1 VTFSRLSF
9 RIALAALTLA
19 LIPALMTPVARANE
33 EPQWQHALSLFG
45 SVKYPAG
52 FKHFDYVNPNAPKG
66 GSARQATSGTFDSFN
81 IAIGY
86 VRGNLAAGM
95 TYIYD
100 TLMASSLDEV
110 STEYGMIAEAVMHP
124 EDFSWAK
131 FRLNPQARW
140 HDGKP
145 ITVEDVIYSLEAS
158 KKHSPQLAAYY
169 RHVTKAEQTG
179 EREVTFTF
187 DSKGNRE
194 LPLILGQ
201 LIVLPKHWW
210 EGKDANGRQR
220 DIAATT
226 LEPPLG
232 SGAYRIKNFEPGR
245 YITYERVPD
254 YWAKDLNVNVGT
266 NNFDELRI
274 DYFRDATVA
283 LEAFRGDQV
292 DWRFEN
298 SARNWATAY
307 DFPAVR
313 DGRVIKEE
321 FPILSQGVMQAFAF
335 NTRRDKF
342 KDPRVRRAFNY
353 AFDFE
358 EMNKAMFYGQYIRIG
373 SYFSGTELAWN
384 WRPDPNSPSKPTA
397 EPAAASGLPEGLE
410 LEILEPLRAQLPP
423 EVFTTPYTNPTFNSP
438 NAMRENLREATRL
451 LREAGYEIRNRR
463 LVNAK
468 TGEPFTVEIL
478 LREPT
483 FERVALFLRP
493 SLERLGI
500 EVRVRTVDDSQYENR
515 LRNWDFDIVVASW
528 GQSLSP
534 GNEQRSYW
542 GSQAADNPGSRNL
555 AGIKN
560 PAVDALI
567 DRIIFAKNRPE
578 LVAAT
583 RALDR
588 VLMWNHYVIPQWTYG
603 KQRTARWNRF
613 GRPEAMPAYGAA
625 AFPTI
630 WWWDAAR
637 AAKVGNRQ

>member
-1 VTFSRLSF
+1 MTFSRLSF

-410 LEILEPLRAQLPP
+410 LEILEPLRAQVPP
-423 EVFTTPYTNPTFNSP
+423 RCSRPRTRTRPSTARTPCARTC
-438 NAMRENLREATRL
+438 ARRRGCCARRATRS
-451 LREAGYEIRNRR
+451 A
-463 LVNAK
+463 
-468 TGEPFTVEIL
+468 TGGWSMP
-478 LREPT
+478 
-483 FERVALFLRP
+483 RP
-493 SLERLGI
+493 VSRSPS
-500 EVRVRTVDDSQYENR
+500 RSCC
-515 LRNWDFDIVVASW
+515 ASRHSSGW
-528 GQSLSP
+528 LC
-534 GNEQRSYW
+534 SYAPRWSGW
-542 GSQAADNPGSRNL
+542 GSRYGCGRSTTRNMKTVCGTGISTSSSRPGASRSPPATSSAAIGVRRPRTIQDRAISPASRIL
-555 AGIKN
+555 RST
-560 PAVDALI
+560 P
-567 DRIIFAKNRPE
+567 
-578 LVAAT
+578 
-583 RALDR
+583 
-588 VLMWNHYVIPQWTYG
+588 
-603 KQRTARWNRF
+603 
-613 GRPEAMPAYGAA
+613 
-625 AFPTI
+625 
-630 WWWDAAR
+630 
-637 AAKVGNRQ
+637 